1 MTKKFLALTMVLVL
15 AAGFAAVAAEHE
27 DNRAL
32 TGSWNNTITLKPVQT
47 NSFDAFD
54 STLKVTYNSGGITY
68 SSTSTFDLDGYTS
81 QEFGV
86 STSVGLLG
94 LESTMDFDP
103 TAPALNYWKNTANL
117 TLGGVSITDM
127 FLLQNNGAG
136 MMLGFEG
143 ETPGGVSVTV
153 DNLFG
158 LKENDDADSGY
169 DIYAGSGFDYWSTV
183 INLENLTLGCC
194 DFSNET
200 KFVEGEEEG
209 APMFKYSEFSI
220 DAFEASSL
228 PLSLTADIKFTSSM
242 KTVTLDPG
250 ITTDWG
256 CFDVWAVLD
265 STDSTYDGI
274 DINGFALT
282 GVNLGHVDFS
292 YYSALDGNY
301 VSHWDGVSKDY
312 AELMRID
319 KHEELPLDFTL
330 DTYLETDGSGG
341 LFDLALFD
349 ASASYALDDEFTL
362 GSGLE
367 VKPGSGLSELSFSL
381 DYSW

>member
-15 AAGFAAVAAEHE
+15 AAGFAAVAQE
-27 DNRAL
+27 DDRAL
-32 TGSWNNTITLKPVQT
+32 TGSWENTITLKPVQT

-54 STLKVTYNSGGITY
+54 STLNVTYNSGGITY
-68 SSTSTFDLDGYTS
+68 NSTSTFDLTGYTS

-86 STSVGLLG
+86 STSVGLLD
-94 LESTMDFDP
+94 LDSTMDFDP
-103 TAPALNYWKNTANL
+103 TSPSLNYWKNTASL

-136 MMLGFEG
+136 MELSFEG

-158 LKENDDADSGY
+158 LKENDDMDSDY
-169 DIYAGSGFDYWSTV
+169 EIYAGSSFDYWSTV
-183 INLENLTLGCC
+183 MTLDNLSLGCC

-200 KFVEGEEEG
+200 KFVEGAEAG
-209 APMFKYSEFSI
+209 SPMFKYSEFSI
-220 DAFEASSL
+220 DMFEAGSL
-228 PLSLTADIKFTSSM
+228 PLSLSADIKFEADQ

-274 DINGFALT
+274 NINGFALT
-282 GVNLGHVDFS
+282 GVNLGHVDLS

-301 VSHWDGVSKDY
+301 VSHWDGISKDY
-312 AELMRID
+312 PELLRID

-330 DTYLETDGSGG
+330 DTYLETGGSGG

-367 VKPGSGLSELSFSL
+367 VKPSSGLDKLTLSL